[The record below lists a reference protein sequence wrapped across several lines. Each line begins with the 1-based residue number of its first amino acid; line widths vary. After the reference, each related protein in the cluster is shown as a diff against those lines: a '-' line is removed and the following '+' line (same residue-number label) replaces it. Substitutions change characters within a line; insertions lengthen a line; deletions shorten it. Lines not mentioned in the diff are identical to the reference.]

1 MQYQYPKYNKR
12 SFNHNFPN
20 LIPTYY
26 YDNSSQVTCD
36 SMNNVNYIA
45 WSHPIKIEPDYC
57 KQQQEEE
64 EYLQKISLKSNKNLS
79 SKQNDIN
86 QKKFNEVISKIDSNW
101 YKYVNP
107 KNPTEMSFIG
117 ASVSTKYIMKVIDSS
132 I

>member
-12 SFNHNFPN
+12 SFNHNFP
-20 LIPTYY
+20 TYY
-26 YDNSSQVTCD
+26 SYENMYHQSQCVGD
-36 SMNNVNYIA
+36 
-45 WSHPIKIEPDYC
+45 WSQPIKIEPDYY

-64 EYLQKISLKSNKNLS
+64 EYLQKISLKTNKQQYNLS
-79 SKQNDIN
+79 SKQTFDN

-132 I
+132 N